1 MRPLGILKMDL
12 MSEHEGEDIEADN
25 VATDGAINRD
35 TEKSK
40 EDDIWDRAR
49 RYLAKK
55 KEDAMS
61 CLKVVFV
68 DKINT
73 YEAIKK
79 HNMPA
84 MAVCKSGHTD
94 QTHHI

>member
-12 MSEHEGEDIEADN
+12 MSEHEVEDIEADN
-25 VATDGAINRD
+25 VATGGAINRD

-55 KEDAMS
+55 RSMQ
-61 CLKVVFV
+61 C
-68 DKINT
+68 
-73 YEAIKK
+73 
-79 HNMPA
+79 PA
-84 MAVCKSGHTD
+84 
-94 QTHHI
+94 